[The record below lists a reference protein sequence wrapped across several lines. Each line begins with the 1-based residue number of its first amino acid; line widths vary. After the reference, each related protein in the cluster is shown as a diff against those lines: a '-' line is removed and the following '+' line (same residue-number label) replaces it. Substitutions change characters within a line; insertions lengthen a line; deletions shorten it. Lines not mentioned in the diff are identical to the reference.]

1 MILKLFLASIFFIQ
15 FQSVFAED
23 SSSQEANKE
32 TTTTQPQTMPGMGMK
47 SNMGMMRSMAMRPK
61 FEDVDTNKDG
71 NITKEE
77 LMIFRAQRQTEKVKE
92 GRRLKHASLAP
103 SFEDLDK
110 NQDNV
115 LTREEYPPAL
125 PITK

>member
-1 MILKLFLASIFFIQ
+1 VLLKLILTSVFVIQ

-23 SSSQEANKE
+23 SNSQETNKE
-32 TTTTQPQTMPGMGMK
+32 STTTQPQTTPRMGMK
-47 SNMGMMRSMAMRPK
+47 SGMGMMKNMAMRPK

-77 LMIFRAQRQTEKVKE
+77 LMIFRAQRQSERVKE
-92 GRRLKHASLAP
+92 GRMLKHASLAP

-110 NQDNV
+110 NQDKV
-115 LTREEYPPAL
+115 LSKDEFPPAMPL
-125 PITK
+125 TK